1 MGTHFPYGSMVV
13 TVFFFRFYRRSWQD
27 NLALTTDRV
36 LMYRTG
42 RVGVCLI
49 AAMIYISLT
58 SVKLFVP
65 DWTEEDKAEID
76 ANIAKDIYYNDE
88 DEVSTS
94 IMLVIRDN
102 LPAFSVSMRGWHVNA
117 VGCKR

>member
-1 MGTHFPYGSMVV
+1 
-13 TVFFFRFYRRSWQD
+13 
-27 NLALTTDRV
+27 
-36 LMYRTG
+36 MYRTG

-65 DWTEEDKAEID
+65 DWTEEDKAEVD

-94 IMLVIRDN
+94 IRMVQKGIAYHSPRSTHVSVGVHLTF
-102 LPAFSVSMRGWHVNA
+102 AFRGASLEALYVHLT
-117 VGCKR
+117 